1 MDSAA
6 KSSPRPGSATMSV
19 ESAAL
24 PRHLLD
30 VIDAA
35 ETLVELDLRRLEEQE
50 SKRSEIESKLEDARE
65 TAENG
70 PGPEVSPNNLS
81 AAREANTADVVR
93 LEFALRTAR
102 EEEAEIHERLRSVEA
117 AAADLRGGPRETRAV
132 LSLLGGIVEELEAL
146 GDGLDDDEDS
156 DTTSAFDAA
165 RSAAV
170 QSAAAILADAERH
183 DGRPPPTSSRV
194 DALAKAAILVAE
206 TLLSRAQATL
216 EEEAS
221 RRGLLERAF
230 EARRVN
236 EDPLKAAPA
245 PPPRPPRS
253 PRSVAGEDADVKPA
267 WGAGSPRGGE
277 GAGERA
283 RARFKTLKD
292 ARAASRVRKN
302 LDFHIAKLS
311 KEVSRL
317 SEEADALES
326 HLEKIEAT
334 QEEATGELD
343 LLGWLLL
350 GAEETRRLAAEREA
364 EREKQREN
372 RFAPSGM
379 SVKKPEP
386 VAASKPNAEKTTSSK
401 VSLAARLKKRPAGAV
416 ANAAKATAP
425 RPSESAPA
433 GIPAPSPPVNRVLEL
448 DGEAKEETTDPRPK
462 RHVVRGGAAAR
473 DCAKSDD
480 EPAPTPEPAE
490 PAEPALTSILKPKSE
505 PPSPSKTV
513 PAPKPA
519 PASKPPPSPKR
530 GAKSPSKEKAASER
544 ETKARSETIPGIK
557 TEAGPSF
564 AAESALP
571 PTPPSPPQAAEG
583 VRTEEV
589 KLRVGEAGEKN
600 AGASARG
607 VQTPQAQA
615 TPASTPPGLRLQSPA
630 SRSIKDRLGPG
641 GLDPVT
647 VLLMLPAP
655 LREALDRDDAEAV
668 LAHLRTL
675 SRVEA
680 HSYLRRM
687 EGSGLF
693 TTEEFWGVGEA
704 TQADED
710 RANLV
715 RLMTITRSPAARFD
729 PSTLGPGGLDPEAV
743 YDTLPRELKDALEME
758 DAVDAVLAA
767 LRKLPSGEARAHVH
781 RLEDSG
787 LFSTEEFWG
796 FGETQKPAPV
806 CGCFPSSRA
815 RAPKDAGAPA
825 MQTNNMFET
834 PRATLAEAPLT
845 TPAEQPTVTPAEQPE
860 AAPAEQPTVAPVEQ
874 PKPQPK
880 PPVVGRVANRRSTPG
895 DEPEKVQTPQAQ
907 ATPASTPPGLRLQS
921 PASRSIKD
929 RLGPGGL
936 DPVTVLLMLP
946 APLREALDRDDAE
959 AVLAHLRTLSRVE
972 AHSYLRR
979 MEGSGLFTTE
989 EFWGVGEATQAD
1001 EDRANLVRL
1010 MTITRSPAARFDPS
1024 TLGPGGLDPEAVY
1037 DTLPRE
1043 LKDALE
1049 MEDAVDAVLAALRKL
1064 PSGEARA
1071 HVHRLEDSGLF
1082 STEEFWGF
1090 GETQKPAPVCG
1101 CVVS

>member
-1 MDSAA
+1 MVSAA
-6 KSSPRPGSATMSV
+6 ESSPRPGSATMSV
-19 ESAAL
+19 DSAAL

-50 SKRSEIESKLEDARE
+50 SKRSEIESKLEVARE

-70 PGPEVSPNNLS
+70 PGPEVSPNNLP
-81 AAREANTADVVR
+81 AAREANAADVVR

-132 LSLLGGIVEELEAL
+132 LYLLGGVVEELEAL
-146 GDGLDDDEDS
+146 GDGLDDEEDS
-156 DTTSAFDAA
+156 DATSAFDDA

-170 QSAAAILADAERH
+170 RSAAAILADAERH

-194 DALAKAAILVAE
+194 DALAKAAISVAE

-253 PRSVAGEDADVKPA
+253 PRSVTGEDADGKPA
-267 WGAGSPRGGE
+267 WGAGSPRGGQD
-277 GAGERA
+277 AGERA

-364 EREKQREN
+364 AREKQREN

-386 VAASKPNAEKTTSSK
+386 VAASKPNAEKTGASK
-401 VSLAARLKKRPAGAV
+401 VSIAARRKKRPTGAL
-416 ANAAKATAP
+416 ANGAKATAP

-448 DGEAKEETTDPRPK
+448 DGEAKEETTDSRPK
-462 RHVVRGGAAAR
+462 RKLVRGGAAAR
-473 DCAKSDD
+473 DRAKSDD
-480 EPAPTPEPAE
+480 EPAPTPEPVE
-490 PAEPALTSILKPKSE
+490 PAPDSIRKPKAE

-519 PASKPPPSPKR
+519 PASK
-530 GAKSPSKEKAASER
+530 SPSKEKTASER
-544 ETKARSETIPGIK
+544 EAKALSETVPGIK
-557 TEAGPSF
+557 TEAGASF
-564 AAESALP
+564 AAEPAP
-571 PTPPSPPQAAEG
+571 PPSPPQVAEG

-607 VQTPQAQA
+607 VQSPQAQA
-615 TPASTPPGLRLQSPA
+615 APASAPHSLRPQSPA
-630 SRSIKDRLGPG
+630 EPSIMDRLGPG

-647 VLLMLPAP
+647 VFLMLPAP

-675 SRVEA
+675 SRTEA
-680 HSYLRRM
+680 QSYLRRM

-693 TTEEFWGVGEA
+693 TTEEFWGVGAA
-704 TQADED
+704 TQTDDESASLD
-710 RANLV
+710 
-715 RLMTITRSPAARFD
+715 RLMTITRSPTFSD
-729 PSTLGPGGLDPEAV
+729 PNTLGPGGLDPEAV

-767 LRKLPSGEARAHVH
+767 LRKLPSGEARAHAR

-806 CGCFPSSRA
+806 CGCFPSSGA
-815 RAPKDAGAPA
+815 RAPKDADAPA

-834 PRATLAEAPLT
+834 PRATLAEAPLAM
-845 TPAEQPTVTPAEQPE
+845 PAEQPTVTYAEQPEAAPAEQPE

-880 PPVVGRVANRRSTPG
+880 PPVVRRVANSRSTPG
-895 DEPEKVQTPQAQ
+895 DEPEKVQSPQAQ
-907 ATPASTPPGLRLQS
+907 AAPASAPHSLRPQS
-921 PASRSIKD
+921 PAEPSIMD

-936 DPVTVLLMLP
+936 DPVTVFLMLP

-959 AVLAHLRTLSRVE
+959 AVLAHLRTLSRTE
-972 AHSYLRR
+972 AQSYLRR

-989 EFWGVGEATQAD
+989 EFWGVGAATQTDD
-1001 EDRANLVRL
+1001 ESASLDRL
-1010 MTITRSPAARFDPS
+1010 MTITRSPTFSDPN

-1071 HVHRLEDSGLF
+1071 HARRLEDSGLF